1 MFNDI
6 FSKESTPKKDSS
18 NKSDSR
24 EGGKIKIPQE
34 KTGGGGGDSTKKY
47 LPEIIID
54 YREKNS
60 LVPAELSGIGHKIK
74 LKELKVADYLVNEV
88 AIERKTLQDLT
99 QSMINRRLK
108 KQLEEIKQYPKHLL
122 LIETKTLI
130 FENSIK
136 GFILSILLNHKV
148 PIIFTNS
155 PKETANYISILSRKR
170 PKKQKIN
177 PSKKQFSFYEQQ
189 NYILQSFPDIG
200 QKKSEQL
207 LEKFKS
213 LNKIFQATEDELKP
227 ILGRK
232 SKQFLNQLN

>member
-6 FSKESTPKKDSS
+6 FSKELSKPVKTEDNETCKNNWVGGRVTTKKD
-18 NKSDSR
+18 
-24 EGGKIKIPQE
+24 
-34 KTGGGGGDSTKKY
+34 
-47 LPEIIID
+47 LPEITID

-60 LVPAELSGIGHKIK
+60 FVPAELSALGHKIK
-74 LKELKVADYLVNEV
+74 LKELKVADYLVNEI
-88 AIERKTLQDLT
+88 AIERKTLSDFT

-108 KQLEEIKQYPKHLL
+108 KQLEEIKQYTKHLL

-155 PKETANYISILSRKR
+155 PKETANYISILSKQK
-170 PKKQKIN
+170 PSKQKIN
-177 PSKKQFSFYEQQ
+177 PTKKQLSFYEQQ
-189 NYILQSFPDIG
+189 KYILQSFPNIG
-200 QKKSEQL
+200 QKKSEEL

-213 LNKIFQATEDELKP
+213 LNNIFNAKEEELKL
-227 ILGRK
+227 ILGK
-232 SKQFLNQLN
+232 KAKQFLNQLI